1 VTISD
6 RAACIVAAT
15 TLALALVAGTA
26 RAEDS
31 FFDSLAKSA
40 GLMAT
45 PPDPPDFIKSS
56 RPKTEPTSIPV
67 FAAPDEPRSK
77 VKSAAELKAMDAD
90 LERSSHEQDAIRPKA
105 PALRSSKKKTSDRPD
120 KN

>member
-1 VTISD
+1 VTIFD
-6 RAACIVAAT
+6 KAGCAAM
-15 TLALALVAGTA
+15 LALALAA
-26 RAEDS
+26 SPASAEDS

-45 PPDPPDFIKSS
+45 PPDPPDFVKAT

-67 FAAPDEPRSK
+67 FAAPDEPSSK
-77 VKSAAELKAMDAD
+77 VKSGKELKAMNDD
-90 LERSSHEQDAIRPKA
+90 LERASRSQDGLRPK
-105 PALRSSKKKTSDRPD
+105 PTGSRTSKKAAAEHPA